1 MIEEQQEK
9 KWWEIDDKE
18 NIEEKTPT
26 IEESIQQL
34 EKITKK
40 SISQSYRFKQLLPL
54 IYVVVNIVFM
64 YVSVDSPSAIY
75 IGLYMIPLIILLLDY
90 FLLIGKIA
98 RHNL

>member
-90 FLLIGKIA
+90 FLMIGKIA
-98 RHNL
+98 RSE